1 MYPVKFSNLIKD
13 KDELYAK
20 VKQAYVDVNIPA
32 VYPAA
37 NKQLQQRLSDFVSKG
52 LTDEQ
57 SMLLFDK
64 VNSNRVYAL
73 EKHENLIRLIMLIK
87 EKDETSMLL
96 WGNKGSQ
103 RKMFLI
109 IEKLIVL
116 PIDEEI
122 KVVVSSFI
130 HIYEQTGFIES
141 SPKCYERL
149 HNIYAISNKRIR
161 IVQRTLAKFIVSPFV
176 NDENENEKTEDDTSR
191 DDKIEYDKSNDETI
205 DVDENHDEKIK
216 HDKSHDGKIKYD
228 KSNDETIEIDENH
241 DEKIRYD
248 KSHDDKIEYDK
259 SNDEAVEDDDKK
271 CYKQHRNV
279 LKVNQIGNVHIS
291 SPSTSHVSINTRS
304 KTKLRKNQNIR
315 SSESDFEADKRKKMK

>member
-87 EKDETSMLL
+87 EKDET
-96 WGNKGSQ
+96 K
-103 RKMFLI
+103 
-109 IEKLIVL
+109 KLIVL

-315 SSESDFEADKRKKMK
+315 SSESDFEADKRKKMKRKKY

>member
-87 EKDETSMLL
+87 EKDET
-96 WGNKGSQ
+96 K
-103 RKMFLI
+103 
-109 IEKLIVL
+109 KLIVL

-315 SSESDFEADKRKKMK
+315 SSESDFEADKRKKMKRRKY